1 MKNNPLV
8 SILLS
13 AYKPS
18 SYALETT
25 LRSVLHQSFLDFELI
40 IIKDDDLP
48 ETLRLL
54 KTWEQKDSR
63 IKIIDNHV
71 NMGLIASLNR
81 GLESAVGSL
90 IARIDVGDWW
100 KSDKLQQQSHLFDTD
115 SDLYLCGT
123 SVELVDEKHNFL
135 DTLSVPITHEE
146 IVSWL
151 LNAKNPFAHPSVMFR
166 KTALRYNPKALYCE
180 DFELWCRYS
189 RLGKM
194 ANIDEPLT
202 HYVIDTLGV
211 TNQKR
216 SLMIENMT
224 KAYCAFLEAL
234 RQNDT
239 SFIRDGLPILSNTA
253 LSYFQ
258 IISNRWYSKAILA
271 SITHHKPQ
279 SIVYFLVAV
288 FFNPALVWNRLKRVY
303 CKLRA
308 GKIP

>member
-25 LRSVLHQSFLDFELI
+25 LRSILRQSFLDFELI
-40 IIKDDDLP
+40 IIKDDECS
-48 ETLRLL
+48 ETLELL
-54 KTWEQKDSR
+54 KSWKQIDSR
-63 IKIIDNHV
+63 IKIIDNHI

-100 KSDKLQQQSHLFDTD
+100 ESDKLQRQSQLFDTH
-115 SDLYLCGT
+115 SELYLCGT
-123 SVELVDEKHNFL
+123 ALELVDEKHNFL
-135 DTLSVPITHEE
+135 DTLCVPIAHEE
-146 IVSWL
+146 IASWL
-151 LNAKNPFAHPSVMFR
+151 LHAKNPFAHPSVMFR

-194 ANIDEPLT
+194 ANIKEPLT
-202 HYVIDTLGV
+202 HYVLDSSGV

-216 SLMIENMT
+216 SLMIENTT
-224 KAYCAFLEAL
+224 KTYCAFIEAL

-239 SFIRDGLPILSNTA
+239 SFIRDGLPIISKTNISALQVKSN
-253 LSYFQ
+253 Q
-258 IISNRWYSKAILA
+258 WYSKAISSSL
-271 SITHHKPQ
+271 HHKKIQ
-279 SIVYFLVAV
+279 SNCYFLFAILL
-288 FFNPALVWNRLKRVY
+288 NPALIWNRIKRIY
-303 CKLRA
+303 CKIKA
-308 GKIP
+308 GKTL

>member
-25 LRSVLHQSFLDFELI
+25 IRSVLNQTLSSFEFI

-48 ETLRLL
+48 ETLLL
-54 KTWEQKDSR
+54 LNKWQQRDSR
-63 IKIIDNHV
+63 IKIIDNTV
-71 NMGLIASLNR
+71 NIGLIASLNR

-100 KSDKLQQQSHLFDTD
+100 ESDKLQRQSQLFDTD
-115 SDLYLCGT
+115 SELYLCGT
-123 SVELVDEKHNFL
+123 ALELVDEHYN
-135 DTLSVPITHEE
+135 PIGFKNAPASHEE
-146 IVSWL
+146 IASWL
-151 LNAKNPFAHPSVMFR
+151 LHAKNPFAHPSVMFR

-189 RLGKM
+189 QLGKM
-194 ANIDEPLT
+194 ANIDELLT
-202 HYVIDTLGV
+202 HYVIDTSGV

-216 SLMIENMT
+216 SLMIGNMT
-224 KAYCAFLEAL
+224 KAYCAFVEAL

-239 SFIRDGLPILSNTA
+239 SFIRDGLPIISKTKVSALQVKSN
-253 LSYFQ
+253 Q
-258 IISNRWYSKAILA
+258 WYSKAISSSL
-271 SITHHKPQ
+271 HHKKIQ
-279 SIVYFLVAV
+279 SIIYFLVAI
-288 FFNPALVWNRLKRVY
+288 FFNPALVWNRFKRIY
-303 CKLRA
+303 CKIRA